1 MLKIA
6 VHNLRD
12 VMLVH
17 CIGRL
22 SFGCED
28 RLLAAVS
35 KQSRR
40 RTVVLDLAAVTAID
54 AAGVGML
61 VSLRTWSRRTGTAL
75 KLMNLTP
82 RIENLLEILSL
93 RSVFEIYSVP
103 EMLCLL
109 YRPFDQV
116 EWAEAGVEGPGN
128 ILDAQPNFVQG

>member
-1 MLKIA
+1 MLKIT
-6 VHNLRD
+6 VQNLRD
-12 VMLVH
+12 VMIVH

-22 SFGCED
+22 SFEGKD
-28 RLLAAVS
+28 ILLATVS
-35 KQSRR
+35 KQSRL
-40 RTVVLDLAAVTAID
+40 RTVVLDLAGVTAID
-54 AAGVGML
+54 AAGIGML

-82 RIENLLEILSL
+82 RVENLLEILSL

-109 YRPFDQV
+109 YRPFDRV
-116 EWAEAGVEGPGN
+116 EWAEAGVESPGT